1 MAKDL
6 EGILQTGFLT
16 WKTNLNLCLPFLLS
30 SIIRI
35 LLVIPFLIILVMFLN
50 PVSPGI
56 FESSYYPTHKPLGTI
71 INFLDY
77 SLLTLDI
84 LLLLLFLLVLH
95 LISSFFLAGAIGMSK
110 RAVETGNTSLGD
122 MMDFGGKKFIG
133 LFLAQLIISL
143 SIAVLFL
150 FLVCIPVLIGL
161 KVPSIG
167 RGLIEFGVNLF
178 SVLVLIICIV
188 FAALP
193 FAIVIS
199 DLGVIKGLKRGYG
212 FFMDNKL
219 SVILLWIFIRYMAEF
234 IGYGVFFIAAVAF
247 SLGILFVP
255 IPSNISDISS
265 FASESSLISLL
276 IVFLAVVVILYLL
289 LSWIASIFIV
299 SPLTTVWWS
308 RLYMDRTGS
317 YGAHEEIIDLMKRKN
332 DGIY

>member
-6 EGILQTGFLT
+6 ENILQTGFLT

-30 SIIRI
+30 SITRI
-35 LLVIPFLIILVMFLN
+35 LLVISFLIILVMFLN
-50 PVSPGI
+50 PVSPSI
-56 FESSYYPTHKPLGTI
+56 LESSYYPTYNPLNKI
-71 INFLDY
+71 INSLDY

-95 LISSFFLAGAIGMSK
+95 LISSFFFAGAIGMSK

-167 RGLIEFGVNLF
+167 RSLIEFGVNLF
-178 SVLVLIICIV
+178 SVLVLVIGIV

-289 LSWIASIFIV
+289 LSWIASIFVV